1 MLNTIIADSDI
12 NNIKYILNKILNNQK
27 NIKVYIA
34 TTQQEIYEILFHNKI
49 NILIINKNLKLDY
62 NQTLFDNIILI
73 DKNIDDNAITQN
85 LNIINNTILS
95 NTNTKLIKQK
105 IEEQLMTLGYNF
117 KYKGTKYLIDCILFV
132 YEKNNIEI
140 LDNLEQNVYKYIA
153 IKNNSSINNIKTTIT
168 KSTNYTYTY
177 QDKNIFIQ
185 YFSLDI
191 KITPKL
197 VISTILR
204 KLNLITD

>member
-1 MLNTIIADSDI
+1 MI
-12 NNIKYILNKILNNQK
+12 NVI
-27 NIKVYIA
+27 
-34 TTQQEIYEILFHNKI
+34 F
-49 NILIINKNLKLDY
+49 
-62 NQTLFDNIILI
+62 I
-73 DKNIDDNAITQN
+73 DKKIDDNAINKDLN
-85 LNIINNTILS
+85 LINNTLLPTI
-95 NTNTKLIKQK
+95 NTKLIKQK
-105 IEEQLMTLGYNF
+105 IEEQLMALGYNF

-132 YEKNNIEI
+132 YEKNNIEL

-153 IKNNSSINNIKTTIT
+153 IKNNSSITNIKTTIT

-197 VISTILR
+197 VISTILS
-204 KLNLITD
+204 KLNLITN